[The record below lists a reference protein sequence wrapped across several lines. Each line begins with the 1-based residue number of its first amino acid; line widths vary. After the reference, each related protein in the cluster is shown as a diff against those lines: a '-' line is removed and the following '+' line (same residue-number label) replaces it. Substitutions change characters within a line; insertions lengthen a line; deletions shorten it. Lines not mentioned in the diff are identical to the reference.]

1 MTFLLIL
8 PESLKLRIFEG
19 GKLHI
24 DKQASSNNNDNNEKS
39 PVSHFLLSIKPKRQ
53 LTAVIVND
61 KANVAS

>member
-24 DKQASSNNNDNNEKS
+24 DKQASSNNNNNNEKS
-39 PVSHFLLSIKPKRQ
+39 PVSHFLLSIKPKCQ